1 MTSYFNIQSATADWV
16 KRVKET
22 MLEFVVMKMT

>member
-1 MTSYFNIQSATADWV
+1 MTIFFNIESATADWV

-22 MLEFVVMKMT
+22 VLEFVVKKMT

>member
-1 MTSYFNIQSATADWV
+1 MTSRFNIQSATADWI

-22 MLEFVVMKMT
+22 MLEFMFTKMT